1 MRRERRNDAPRDFKP
16 LEVTS
21 AECNGDISKMIK
33 RFTKKTRK
41 EEVLKP
47 YYERILYWE
56 TKSQKERKKK
66 QKGIYEWR
74 RSQKNLDVEDV
85 KE

>member
-1 MRRERRNDAPRDFKP
+1 
-16 LEVTS
+16 
-21 AECNGDISKMIK
+21 MIK

>member
-1 MRRERRNDAPRDFKP
+1 MRRERKDDFKP
-16 LEVTS
+16 LEVT
-21 AECNGDISKMIK
+21 ANECNGDVSRMIK
-33 RFTKKTRK
+33 RFGKKTRR

-47 YYERILYWE
+47 YYERLLYWE
-56 TKSQKERKKK
+56 TKSQKERRKK

-74 RSQKNLDVEDV
+74 KSQKNLDVEDT